1 MIGSFLKDLRKRQ
14 NIKVMELAKSVQV
27 SQPYISNIE
36 NEKRFPTKDLFF
48 KIIISIAELSPL
60 TYDVYYNL
68 DLSEEQKED
77 IHIPDILPEF
87 WAKHSSAILENL
99 NQYLDDDE
107 EEITSFEDFQN
118 YVSSWNFEDMS
129 TFPEFTDF
137 LDSKYGPNGYGE
149 LLDYREYSSYQ
160 DPEYIRSIVTDYW
173 YHEFL
178 TEFVNYFESVNTID
192 GISNSEYT
200 QIMLDMLTVQ
210 ELEIYTAIKE
220 LQHRG
225 GTFDRYQFKNI
236 DKNNLTDLSI
246 IDDSEAIQ
254 KLTLDGKNLSS
265 TDIIA
270 LKNTINGIRYN
281 R

>member
-1 MIGSFLKDLRKRQ
+1 
-14 NIKVMELAKSVQV
+14 
-27 SQPYISNIE
+27 
-36 NEKRFPTKDLFF
+36 
-48 KIIISIAELSPL
+48 
-60 TYDVYYNL
+60 
-68 DLSEEQKED
+68 
-77 IHIPDILPEF
+77 
-87 WAKHSSAILENL
+87 
-99 NQYLDDDE
+99 
-107 EEITSFEDFQN
+107 
-118 YVSSWNFEDMS
+118 MS

-173 YHEFL
+173 YQDFL

-210 ELEIYTAIKE
+210 ELEIYTAINE